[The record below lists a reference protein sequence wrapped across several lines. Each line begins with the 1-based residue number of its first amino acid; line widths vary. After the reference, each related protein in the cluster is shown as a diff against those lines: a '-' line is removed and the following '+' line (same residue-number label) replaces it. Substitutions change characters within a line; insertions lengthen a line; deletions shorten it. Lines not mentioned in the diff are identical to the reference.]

1 MSLLALMEAIDET
14 NSQTASFALLF
25 KDGANQTLAL
35 TGHGKGNPVKAEV
48 TNGIF
53 CLITSLYFIRQFLYL
68 FYLILI
74 HIESFSFNRFQ
85 IFLNQFILFIVLF
98 IFFPQGP
105 FKITDFFN

>member
-1 MSLLALMEAIDET
+1 MSPLALMEAIDET

-48 TNGIF
+48 TNAIF

-68 FYLILI
+68 FYLII
-74 HIESFSFNRFQ
+74 NTHR
-85 IFLNQFILFIVLF
+85 IVLIQKLS
-98 IFFPQGP
+98 IFF
-105 FKITDFFN
+105 IINLFFLLFYLYIFPRVLLK

>member
-1 MSLLALMEAIDET
+1 MSLLALMETIDET
-14 NSQTASFALLF
+14 YSQTASFALLF
-25 KDGANQTLAL
+25 KDGANKPLAL
-35 TGHGKGNPVKAEV
+35 TGDGKGNPVKAKV

-98 IFFPQGP
+98 IYFPQGP